1 VATSGVARRY
11 ARAIF
16 DLARE
21 EGDLDGWL
29 QALQGIR
36 DILGSPEFRVLLDNP
51 GIAFTRKVEIVRE
64 SLPTYL
70 SETQRNFVF
79 VLIENRRTGLI
90 DQILDAYQTLLN
102 EARGI
107 VPARVTTA
115 VPLTPDESERV
126 KQRLE
131 RIVGRQVAMATE
143 VDPSIIGG
151 FVARIGDR
159 LIDASVAGRL
169 AALRASLLA

>member
-1 VATSGVARRY
+1 MATSGVARRY

-51 GIAFTRKVEIVRE
+51 GIAFTRKIEIVRE

>member
-51 GIAFTRKVEIVRE
+51 GIAFTRKIEIVRE

>member
-1 VATSGVARRY
+1 MATSGVARRY

-36 DILGSPEFRVLLDNP
+36 DILGSPEFRILLDNP
-51 GIAFTRKVEIVRE
+51 GIAFTRKIEIVRE

-115 VPLTPDESERV
+115 VPLTPAETEQV